1 MKHSY
6 IDKYC
11 GLGSFLHRLDPRVKF
26 LPFFVFILMVV
37 SVHPYKFNFF
47 AVAFLLI
54 LLLMTASKVPLK
66 HFVGN
71 VRNVMPFAMF
81 VVIFVP
87 FFSDKELAK
96 YVMTNTLVKSFL
108 SVLILTVFSATTR
121 FSDFLAG
128 IEKLGFPKIFVMILS
143 FMYRYI
149 FVLIEE
155 KERMTRAALSRY
167 YEEVPGLAKF
177 LRLRKW
183 YYKMAGNVIGSFFV
197 RTYDRSERIYYAM
210 CSRGFDGDI
219 KTMNLLVF
227 KMRDIF
233 FLIGFS
239 SLLLLMKIYLG

>member
-11 GLGSFLHRLDPRVKF
+11 GLDSFLHHLDPRAKF
-26 LPFFVFILMVV
+26 LPFFVFILLIV
-37 SVHPYKFNFF
+37 SVHPYNFNFF
-47 AVAFLLI
+47 AVAFLL
-54 LLLMTASKVPLK
+54 LLLLIAASKVPLK
-66 HFVGN
+66 HFAGN
-71 VRNVMPFAMF
+71 VRNVMPFAVL

-96 YVMTNTLVKSFL
+96 YVITNTLVKSFL
-108 SVLILTVFSATTR
+108 SVLVLTVFSATTR
-121 FSDFLAG
+121 FNDFLAG
-128 IEKLGFPKIFVMILS
+128 IEKLGFPKIFLMVLS

-155 KERMTRAALSRY
+155 KERLIRAALSRY
-167 YEEVPGLAKF
+167 YEETPGFAKF
-177 LRLRKW
+177 LRLKKW
-183 YYKMAGNVIGSFFV
+183 YYKTAGNIIGSFFV

-219 KTMNLLVF
+219 KTMDSLTL
-227 KMRDIF
+227 KLHDIF

-239 SLLLLMKIYLG
+239 SLLLLLKISLG

>member
-11 GLGSFLHRLDPRVKF
+11 GLGSFLHRLDPRVKI
-26 LPFFVFILMVV
+26 LPFFVFILLVV
-37 SVHPYKFNFF
+37 SVHPYNFNFF

-54 LLLMTASKVPLK
+54 LFLMAVSKVPLK
-66 HFVGN
+66 HFAGN
-71 VRNVMPFAMF
+71 VRNVMPFAVL

-87 FFSDKELAK
+87 FFSDKKLAK

-121 FSDFLAG
+121 FSDFLAA
-128 IEKLGFPKIFVMILS
+128 ISKLGFPKIFVMILS

-149 FVLIEE
+149 FVLVEE

-167 YEEVPGLAKF
+167 YEEAPGFAKF
-177 LRLRKW
+177 LRLKKW
-183 YYKMAGNVIGSFFV
+183 YYKTAGNIIGSFFV

-219 KTMNLLVF
+219 KTMELLTL

-233 FLIGFS
+233 FLTGFS